1 MTIFDYTVNYV
12 DLIIVGILL
21 LFGII
26 GQQKGI
32 FITLVNFIRYVLGFS
47 LCMFTT
53 DRFSQP
59 IYDNFLQ
66 ERVQNTVNEKIVT
79 SSNIDEIMTNIN
91 NVVDSLPNYIKNSID
106 VSSLK
111 LSSNNISQNIT
122 NELFEPVIIGILKV
136 LIFVIVFALFFGITG
151 AIIHHIRR
159 KNIRRKNKDKR
170 KENKKKS
177 FAVFT
182 DRLLGLIFGM
192 LKGALVV
199 FVFVSVITYLL
210 GIPNFASNQFLKTA
224 ADSQLYQLL
233 LNYNPFNVITE
244 GII

>member
-1 MTIFDYTVNYV
+1 MTIFNYTVNYV

-21 LFGII
+21 IFGIV
-26 GQQKGI
+26 GHQKGI

-47 LCMFTT
+47 LCIFST
-53 DRFSQP
+53 DRLSQP
-59 IYDNFLQ
+59 IYNNFLQ
-66 ERVQNTVNEKIVT
+66 EKVQNTVNEKIVT
-79 SSNIDEIMTNIN
+79 SSNIDEIMGNIN
-91 NVVDSLPNYIKNSID
+91 NAVDSLPDFVKNNINI
-106 VSSLK
+106 SSLK

-136 LIFVIVFALFFGITG
+136 LIFIIVFILFFGITG
-151 AIIHHIRR
+151 AIIHHIR
-159 KNIRRKNKDKR
+159 KKNKSKR

-182 DRLLGLIFGM
+182 DKLLGFFFGIM
-192 LKGALVV
+192 KGALVV

-210 GIPNFASNQFLKTA
+210 GVPSLAGNQFLKTA
-224 ADSQLYQLL
+224 ANSQLYQLL

>member
-1 MTIFDYTVNYV
+1 MTIFNYTVNYV

-21 LFGII
+21 ISGII

-47 LCMFTT
+47 LCIFST
-53 DRFSQP
+53 DRLSQP
-59 IYDNFLQ
+59 VYDNFLQ

-91 NVVDSLPNYIKNSID
+91 NAVNSLPNYIKNSID

-122 NELFEPVIIGILKV
+122 NELFEPVIIGILK
-136 LIFVIVFALFFGITG
+136 
-151 AIIHHIRR
+151 
-159 KNIRRKNKDKR
+159 
-170 KENKKKS
+170 
-177 FAVFT
+177 
-182 DRLLGLIFGM
+182 
-192 LKGALVV
+192 
-199 FVFVSVITYLL
+199 

>member
-1 MTIFDYTVNYV
+1 MTIFNYTVNYV

-47 LCMFTT
+47 LCIFST
-53 DRFSQP
+53 DRLSQP

-91 NVVDSLPNYIKNSID
+91 NTVDSLPNYIKNSID

-111 LSSNNISQNIT
+111 LSSNNISQNIA

-136 LIFVIVFALFFGITG
+136 LIFVIVFILFFGITG
-151 AIIHHIRR
+151 AIIHH
-159 KNIRRKNKDKR
+159 IRRKNKDKR

-182 DRLLGLIFGM
+182 DRLLGLVFGM

-199 FVFVSVITYLL
+199 FVYVSVITYLL
-210 GIPNFASNQFLKTA
+210 GVPNFANNQFLKTA

>member
-1 MTIFDYTVNYV
+1 MTIFNYTVNYV

-21 LFGII
+21 VFGIV
-26 GQQKGI
+26 GQQRGL

-47 LCMFTT
+47 LCMFST
-53 DRFSQP
+53 DRLSKP

-79 SSNIDEIMTNIN
+79 SSNIDEIMANIN
-91 NVVDSLPNYIKNSID
+91 NAVDSLPNYIKNSID

-136 LIFVIVFALFFGITG
+136 LIFIVVFVLFFGITG
-151 AIIHHIRR
+151 AFIHH
-159 KNIRRKNKDKR
+159 IRRKNKDKR

-177 FAVFT
+177 FTVFT
-182 DRLLGLIFGM
+182 DRFLGLIFGM

-210 GIPNFASNQFLKTA
+210 GVPNFANNQFLKTA

>member
-1 MTIFDYTVNYV
+1 
-12 DLIIVGILL
+12 
-21 LFGII
+21 
-26 GQQKGI
+26 
-32 FITLVNFIRYVLGFS
+32 
-47 LCMFTT
+47 
-53 DRFSQP
+53 
-59 IYDNFLQ
+59 
-66 ERVQNTVNEKIVT
+66 
-79 SSNIDEIMTNIN
+79 MTNIN
-91 NVVDSLPNYIKNSID
+91 NAVDSLPNYIKNSID

-159 KNIRRKNKDKR
+159 KNKDKR

-210 GIPNFASNQFLKTA
+210 GVPNFASNQFLKTA